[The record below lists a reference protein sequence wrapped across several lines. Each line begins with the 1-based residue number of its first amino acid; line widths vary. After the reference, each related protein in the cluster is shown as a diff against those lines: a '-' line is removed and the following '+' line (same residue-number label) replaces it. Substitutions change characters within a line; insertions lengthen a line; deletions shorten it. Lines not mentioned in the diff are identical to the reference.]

1 MKYSV
6 LDQKRK
12 KLLPLFQIFKK
23 DFYLA
28 GGTGLALQL
37 GHRKSYD
44 FDFFSEKR
52 FNENKLFKKIISNL
66 DDHQVQKTLADKS
79 SLFVVFDK
87 EINVNFLYYRY
98 PLIKPTIK
106 TKYLDLASLE
116 DIACMKLLAISERI
130 EFKDY
135 VDIYYI
141 LKRVSL
147 KKLINFFEK
156 KIKDVDVNFILKTL
170 VDFREVEIEPLE
182 FMPSKKVSLEK
193 IKKFVINEI
202 KSLYK

>member
-6 LDQKRK
+6 LDKKRK
-12 KLLPLFQIFKK
+12 RLLSLFQIFKK

-44 FDFFSEKR
+44 FDFFSEER

-66 DDHQVQKTLADKS
+66 GDHQVKKTLADKS
-79 SLFVVFDK
+79 SLFVVFDN

-98 PLIKPTIK
+98 PLIKPKIK
-106 TKYLDLASLE
+106 TKYLDLAGLE

-141 LKRVSL
+141 LKRIPL
-147 KKLINFFEK
+147 KKLIIFFEK

-170 VDFREVEIEPLE
+170 VDFEEIEIEPLE
-182 FMPSKKVSLEK
+182 FMPSKKVNLEK
-193 IKKFVINEI
+193 IKKFII
-202 KSLYK
+202 KEVKNLYK

>member
-6 LDQKRK
+6 LDEKRK
-12 KLLPLFQIFKK
+12 SLLPLFKIFKK

-28 GGTGLALQL
+28 GGTGLAFQL

-44 FDFFSEKR
+44 FDFFSEER

-66 DDHQVQKTLADKS
+66 GDHQVQKTLADKS
-79 SLFVVFDK
+79 SLFVVFDN

-141 LKRVSL
+141 LKRIPL
-147 KKLINFFEK
+147 KKLINFFKK
-156 KIKDVDVNFILKTL
+156 KIKDVDINFILKTL
-170 VDFREVEIEPLE
+170 VDFGEIEVEPLE

-193 IKKFVINEI
+193 IKKFIIQQVRAIF
-202 KSLYK
+202 

>member
-6 LDQKRK
+6 LDEKRK
-12 KLLPLFQIFKK
+12 KLLPLFKIFKK

-44 FDFFSEKR
+44 FDFFSEKK
-52 FNENKLFKKIISNL
+52 FNENKLFNEIISNVKK
-66 DDHQVQKTLADKS
+66 HTIQKTLADKS
-79 SLFVVFDK
+79 SLFVIFDN
-87 EINVNFLYYRY
+87 EIKVNFLYYRY
-98 PLIKPTIK
+98 NLIKPKIK
-106 TKYLDLASLE
+106 TKYLYLASIE

-141 LKRVSL
+141 FKKIPL
-147 KKLINFFEK
+147 KKIIKFFEK
-156 KIKDVDVNFILKTL
+156 KIKDVDINFILKTL
-170 VDFREVEIEPLE
+170 VNFEEIVEEPLN
-182 FMPSKKVSLEK
+182 FMPSKKVTLEK
-193 IKKFVINEI
+193 IKKFIIKEI
-202 KSLYK
+202 KNIYK

>member
-12 KLLPLFQIFKK
+12 NLLPLFKIFKK
-23 DFYLA
+23 DSYLA

-44 FDFFSEKR
+44 FDFFSEER
-52 FNENKLFKKIISNL
+52 FDENKLFKKIISNL
-66 DDHQVQKTLADKS
+66 GNHQVQKTLADKS
-79 SLFVVFDK
+79 SLFVVFDN
-87 EINVNFLYYRY
+87 EINVNFIYYRY

-106 TKYLDLASLE
+106 TKYISLASLE
-116 DIACMKLLAISERI
+116 DIVCMKLLAISERI

-141 LKRVSL
+141 LKRIPL
-147 KKLINFFEK
+147 KKLIIFFEK
-156 KIKDVDVNFILKTL
+156 KDK
-170 VDFREVEIEPLE
+170 RRGR
-182 FMPSKKVSLEK
+182 
-193 IKKFVINEI
+193 
-202 KSLYK
+202 

>member
-66 DDHQVQKTLADKS
+66 NDHQVQKTLADKS
-79 SLFVVFDK
+79 SLFVVFDN

-106 TKYLDLASLE
+106 TKYISLASLE

-141 LKRVSL
+141 LKSIPL
-147 KKLINFFEK
+147 KKLIISFEK

-170 VDFREVEIEPLE
+170 VDFEEVEIEPLE
-182 FMPSKKVSLEK
+182 FMPSKKVNLEK
-193 IKKFVINEI
+193 IKKFII
-202 KSLYK
+202 KEVKNIYK

>member
-28 GGTGLALQL
+28 GGTDLALQL

-44 FDFFSEKR
+44 FDFFSEER

-66 DDHQVQKTLADKS
+66 DNHQFQKTLADKS
-79 SLFVVFDK
+79 SLFIVFDN

-98 PLIKPTIK
+98 SLIKPTIK
-106 TKYLDLASLE
+106 TKYLDLARLE

-141 LKRVSL
+141 LKRISL

-156 KIKDVDVNFILKTL
+156 KDK
-170 VDFREVEIEPLE
+170 RHRR
-182 FMPSKKVSLEK
+182 
-193 IKKFVINEI
+193 
-202 KSLYK
+202 

>member
-6 LDQKRK
+6 LDKKRK
-12 KLLPLFQIFKK
+12 SLLPLFKIFKK

-44 FDFFSEKR
+44 FDFFSEER

-66 DDHQVQKTLADKS
+66 GDHQVQKTLADKS
-79 SLFVVFDK
+79 SLFVVFDN
-87 EINVNFLYYRY
+87 EITVNFLYYRY

-106 TKYLDLASLE
+106 TKYISLASLE

-147 KKLINFFEK
+147 KRLINFFAK

-170 VDFREVEIEPLE
+170 VDFEEVEIEPLE
-182 FMPSKKVSLEK
+182 FMPSKKVNLEK
-193 IKKFVINEI
+193 IKKFII
-202 KSLYK
+202 KEVRNIYK

>member
-6 LDQKRK
+6 LDQERKR
-12 KLLPLFQIFKK
+12 LLPLFQIFKK
-23 DFYLA
+23 NFYLA

-66 DDHQVQKTLADKS
+66 GDHQVQKTLADKS
-79 SLFVVFDK
+79 SLFVVFDN

-141 LKRVSL
+141 LKRISL
-147 KKLINFFEK
+147 KTLINFFEK

-170 VDFREVEIEPLE
+170 VDFEEVEIEPLE
-182 FMPSKKVSLEK
+182 FMPSKKVSLGK

>member
-6 LDQKRK
+6 LDKKRK
-12 KLLPLFQIFKK
+12 SLLPLFKIFKK

-44 FDFFSEKR
+44 FDFFSEER

-66 DDHQVQKTLADKS
+66 GDHQVQKTLADKS
-79 SLFVVFDK
+79 SLFVVFDN
-87 EINVNFLYYRY
+87 EITVNFLYYRY

-106 TKYLDLASLE
+106 TKYISLASLE

-147 KKLINFFEK
+147 KRLINFFAK
-156 KIKDVDVNFILKTL
+156 KIKDVDINFILKTL
-170 VDFREVEIEPLE
+170 VDFEEVEIEPLE
-182 FMPSKKVSLEK
+182 FMPSKKVNLEK
-193 IKKFVINEI
+193 IKKFII
-202 KSLYK
+202 KEVKNIYK

>member
-6 LDQKRK
+6 LDEKRK
-12 KLLPLFQIFKK
+12 SLLPLFKIFKK

-44 FDFFSEKR
+44 FDFFSEER

-66 DDHQVQKTLADKS
+66 GDHQVQKTLADKS
-79 SLFVVFDK
+79 SLFVVFDN

-141 LKRVSL
+141 LKRIPL
-147 KKLINFFEK
+147 KKLIIFFEK

-170 VDFREVEIEPLE
+170 VDFEEVEIEPLE
-182 FMPSKKVSLEK
+182 FIPSKKVSLEK

>member
-6 LDQKRK
+6 LDKKRK
-12 KLLPLFQIFKK
+12 SLLPLFQIFKK

-44 FDFFSEKR
+44 FDFFSQEI

-66 DDHQVQKTLADKS
+66 GDHQVQKTLADKS
-79 SLFVVFDK
+79 SLFVVFDN

-141 LKRVSL
+141 LKRISL
-147 KKLINFFEK
+147 KKLIIFFEK
-156 KIKDVDVNFILKTL
+156 KIKDIDINFILKTL
-170 VDFREVEIEPLE
+170 VDFKEVEVEPLE

-193 IKKFVINEI
+193 IKKFIIQQVRAIF
-202 KSLYK
+202 

>member
-12 KLLPLFQIFKK
+12 NLLPLFKIFKK

-44 FDFFSEKR
+44 FDFFSEER

-66 DDHQVQKTLADKS
+66 GDHQVQKTLADKI
-79 SLFVVFDK
+79 SLFVVFDN

-106 TKYLDLASLE
+106 TKYISLASLE
-116 DIACMKLLAISERI
+116 DIAFMKLLAISERI

-141 LKRVSL
+141 LKRITL
-147 KKLINFFEK
+147 KKLIIFFEK

-170 VDFREVEIEPLE
+170 VDFEEVKIEPLE
-182 FMPSKKVSLEK
+182 FMPSKKVNLEK
-193 IKKFVINEI
+193 IKKFII
-202 KSLYK
+202 KEVKNLYK

>member
-6 LDQKRK
+6 LDKKRK
-12 KLLPLFQIFKK
+12 RLLPLFKIFKK

-44 FDFFSEKR
+44 FDFFSEER
-52 FNENKLFKKIISNL
+52 FDETKLFKKIISNL
-66 DDHQVQKTLADKS
+66 GDHQVQKTLADKS
-79 SLFVVFDK
+79 SLFVVFDNK
-87 EINVNFLYYRY
+87 INVNFLYYRY

-106 TKYLDLASLE
+106 TKYISLASLE

-141 LKRVSL
+141 LKRIPL
-147 KKLINFFEK
+147 KKLIIFFEK

-182 FMPSKKVSLEK
+182 FMPSKKVNLEK
-193 IKKFVINEI
+193 IKKFIIQQI
-202 KSLYK
+202 KTIF

>member
-1 MKYSV
+1 
-6 LDQKRK
+6 
-12 KLLPLFQIFKK
+12 
-23 DFYLA
+23 
-28 GGTGLALQL
+28 
-37 GHRKSYD
+37 
-44 FDFFSEKR
+44 
-52 FNENKLFKKIISNL
+52 
-66 DDHQVQKTLADKS
+66 
-79 SLFVVFDK
+79 
-87 EINVNFLYYRY
+87 
-98 PLIKPTIK
+98 
-106 TKYLDLASLE
+106 
-116 DIACMKLLAISERI
+116 MKLLAISERI

>member
-12 KLLPLFQIFKK
+12 NLLPLFKIFKK

-44 FDFFSEKR
+44 FDFFSEER

-66 DDHQVQKTLADKS
+66 GDHQVQKTLADKS
-79 SLFVVFDK
+79 SLFVVFDN

-106 TKYLDLASLE
+106 TKYISLASLE

-141 LKRVSL
+141 LKRIPL
-147 KKLINFFEK
+147 KKLIIFFEK

-170 VDFREVEIEPLE
+170 VDFEEVEIEPLE
-182 FMPSKKVSLEK
+182 FMPSKKVNLEK
-193 IKKFVINEI
+193 IKKFII
-202 KSLYK
+202 KEVKNLYK

>member
-12 KLLPLFQIFKK
+12 RLLSLFQIFKK

-44 FDFFSEKR
+44 FDFFSEER

-66 DDHQVQKTLADKS
+66 GNHQVQKTLADKS
-79 SLFVVFDK
+79 ALFVVFDG

-98 PLIKPTIK
+98 PLIKPAIK

-147 KKLINFFEK
+147 KRLINFFEK
-156 KIKDVDVNFILKTL
+156 KIKDVDINFILKTL

-182 FMPSKKVSLEK
+182 FMPSKKVNLER
-193 IKKFVINEI
+193 IKKFIIKEV

>member
-6 LDQKRK
+6 LDKKRK
-12 KLLPLFQIFKK
+12 RLLPLFKIFKK

-44 FDFFSEKR
+44 FDFFSEER
-52 FNENKLFKKIISNL
+52 FDENKLFKKIISNL
-66 DDHQVQKTLADKS
+66 GDHQIQKTLADKS
-79 SLFVVFDK
+79 SLFVVFDNK
-87 EINVNFLYYRY
+87 INVNFLYYRY

-106 TKYLDLASLE
+106 TKYISLASLE

-141 LKRVSL
+141 LKRIPL
-147 KKLINFFEK
+147 KKLIIFFEK

-182 FMPSKKVSLEK
+182 FMPSKKVNLEK
-193 IKKFVINEI
+193 IKKFIIQQI
-202 KSLYK
+202 KTIF